1 MPNLVIVESP
11 SKANTIKNYLGSG
24 YKVVACEG
32 HVRDLPKSNLGVDIE
47 NGFAPHYI
55 NIRGKSELIA
65 SLKKDA
71 KSANKI
77 YLATDP
83 DREGEAISWH
93 LANALNLPIEETRR
107 VSFNEITKTA
117 VKAAIKSP
125 RKIDVNLVDSQQ
137 ARRILDRIV
146 GYKLSPYLWKTVKS
160 GLSAGRVQS
169 VATKIIVER
178 ENEIKSFIPKE
189 YWLLDA
195 TFKNN
200 AVRAKFFGLA
210 KDMLKMELNSE
221 KETNEV
227 IDAVKN
233 AEFKVTSVKRAV
245 RHKIPAPPFNTAS
258 MQQEAAKRFGFQ
270 AQYTMRI
277 AQELYEGVNLG
288 PEHGGVHGLITYM
301 RTDSLRVSDEAALNA
316 KNFIIS
322 KYGSDVVPPQI
333 RVFKTRENSQDAHEA
348 IRPADVTLDPD
359 KIQKQLSSGQY
370 KLYKLIWSRF
380 VASQMAN
387 AELDTVV
394 ADIKSD
400 KYIFRTSG
408 YSIKKLG
415 YMALY
420 ETDDGEDDGENRLPD
435 LKEGETLKLNEL
447 LPMQKFTEA
456 PPRYTEATLI
466 KFLEEKGI
474 GRPSTYAP
482 IITTII
488 SRGYVKRDKH
498 SLMPTELG
506 DITTKLMNENFE
518 HIVDYTFTA
527 EMEDSLDGIADGKS
541 TMKEVLSGFYTDFA
555 KSLDKAEKEAKNLS
569 ISVPEEETDI
579 ICDKCG
585 SRMVIKNGRYG
596 KFAACPN
603 YPECKNTK
611 PLDAPSEEKTETAP
625 AEPTGLKCEK
635 CGGELI
641 VRNGR
646 YGSFYACEN
655 FPKCKFTKQ
664 ITKDT
669 GIACPI
675 CSASIVLKKGK
686 NNSSFYSCE
695 KYDPCTFS
703 TWDMPIKKRCPDC
716 GGLLLYKKNRKTVYC
731 FAEGCSFKAPAEGY
745 VSEDEQ
751 NG

>member
-32 HVRDLPKSNLGVDIE
+32 HVRDLPKSSLGVDIE
-47 NGFAPHYI
+47 NGFKPHYI

-71 KSANKI
+71 KAASKVF
-77 YLATDP
+77 LATDP

-93 LANALNLPIEETRR
+93 LANALNIPIERTRR
-107 VSFNEITKTA
+107 ISFNEITKSA

-125 RKIDVNLVDSQQ
+125 KKIDINLVNSQQ

-178 ENEIKSFIPKE
+178 ENEIRNFIPKE

-195 TFKNN
+195 TFKDK
-200 AVRAKFFGLA
+200 AVKAKFFGLA
-210 KDMLKMELNSE
+210 SDMLKKDLLNE
-221 KETNEV
+221 KETNDV
-227 IDAVKN
+227 INAVKN
-233 AEFKVTSVKRAV
+233 SEFKVISVKRAI
-245 RHKIPAPPFNTAS
+245 RQKIPAPPFNTAS
-258 MQQEAAKRFGFQ
+258 LQQEAAKKFGFQ

-288 PEHGGVHGLITYM
+288 SEHGGVHGLITYM
-301 RTDSLRVSDEAALNA
+301 RTDSLRVSDDAAEIT
-316 KNFIIS
+316 KNFIS
-322 KYGSDVVPPQI
+322 EKYGNDSLPPQI
-333 RVFKTRENSQDAHEA
+333 RVYKTRENSQDAHEA
-348 IRPADVTLDPD
+348 IRPSDITLEPEM
-359 KIQKQLSSGQY
+359 IQKQLSSGQY

-408 YSIKKLG
+408 YVIKKYS

-420 ETDDGEDDGENRLPD
+420 ETDDGEDDGDDSRLPD
-435 LKEGETLKLNEL
+435 LKEGEILKLNEL
-447 LPMQKFTEA
+447 LPTQKFTEP

-498 SLMPTELG
+498 SLLPTELG
-506 DITTKLMNENFE
+506 EITTTLMNENFP
-518 HIVDYTFTA
+518 HIVDYAFTA
-527 EMEDSLDGIADGKS
+527 EMEDSLDGISDGKS
-541 TMKEVLSGFYTDFA
+541 TMESVLGRFYNEFSKSLEIAENKA
-555 KSLDKAEKEAKNLS
+555 KSLS
-569 ISVPEEETDI
+569 ITVPDEETDI
-579 ICDKCG
+579 ICEKCG

-603 YPECKNTK
+603 YPACKNTK
-611 PLDAPSEEKTETAP
+611 PLDAHKTEKTEKISP
-625 AEPTGLKCEK
+625 EITGLKCDI
-635 CGGELI
+635 CGGNLI
-641 VRNGR
+641 IRNGR

-669 GIACPI
+669 EISCPI
-675 CSASIVLKKGK
+675 CKGKIVLKKGK
-686 NNSSFYSCE
+686 NNSVFYSCE
-695 KYDPCTFS
+695 NYGKCTFS
-703 TWDMPIKKRCPDC
+703 TWDQPIKDKCPEC
-716 GGLLLYKKNRKTVYC
+716 GGLLLRKKGKKTVYC
-731 FAEGCSFKAPAEGY
+731 YNTKCGFKSSDDKY
-745 VSEDEQ
+745 FKDDE
-751 NG
+751 